1 MDIPQTGLL
10 YIIILIQFGFLS
22 GKWIKHSTGT
32 VYCQI
37 LLLPARFMYKPNM
50 IMSQYTANE
59 NVPKG
64 VAMW

>member
-37 LLLPARFMYKPNM
+37 LLLPARFM
-50 IMSQYTANE
+50 QA
-59 NVPKG
+59 
-64 VAMW
+64 